1 MTNKPKSNSDAKALA
16 KKLDSADVEAHSLQE
31 MGFLEHLL
39 ELRSRLVKAL
49 CSVGVV
55 FLVLV
60 YFSNDIYSFVAKPV
74 RDALP
79 AGITM
84 IATDVTAPFFAPF
97 KLTMF
102 VSLFVAIPYVLY
114 QIWCFIAPGLYARE
128 KRLAVPLL
136 IASVVLFYAGIAF
149 VYYLV
154 FPIMLTFFANNGP
167 SEVQLTPDIN
177 LYLSLVL
184 KMFLAFGAAF
194 QIPIATI
201 ILIASGLID
210 HKSVAEKRRYVIVG
224 CFFVGMILSPPDV
237 FSQTLLAV
245 PMWLLFEAGLLAARW
260 LVPAAKTDEI
270 TMSGSTSIE

>member
-1 MTNKPKSNSDAKALA
+1 MRQTILPEQDGSTEEVLP
-16 KKLDSADVEAHSLQE
+16 E
-31 MGFLEHLL
+31 MGFFEHLL
-39 ELRSRLVKAL
+39 ELRTRLIKAI
-49 CSVGVV
+49 SAIFVS
-55 FLVLV
+55 FLALA
-60 YFSNDIYSFVAKPV
+60 YFSNDIYTFVAKPV

-79 AGITM
+79 KDIKM

-102 VSLFVAIPYVLY
+102 VALFLAMPYVLY
-114 QIWCFIAPGLYARE
+114 QIWRFIAPGLYTNE

-136 IASVVLFYAGIAF
+136 IASVALFYMGIAF

-154 FPIMLTFFANNGP
+154 FPIMLTFFAHTGP
-167 SEVQLTPDIN
+167 LDVQLTPDIN

-184 KMFLAFGAAF
+184 KMFLAFGLAF

-201 ILIASGLID
+201 LIIATGLVDINT
-210 HKSVAEKRRYVIVG
+210 VAEKRRYVIVG

-245 PMWLLFEAGLLAARW
+245 PMWLLFEVGLLAARW
-260 LVPAAKTDEI
+260 FLRRPTVQNTEISSKT
-270 TMSGSTSIE
+270 SP